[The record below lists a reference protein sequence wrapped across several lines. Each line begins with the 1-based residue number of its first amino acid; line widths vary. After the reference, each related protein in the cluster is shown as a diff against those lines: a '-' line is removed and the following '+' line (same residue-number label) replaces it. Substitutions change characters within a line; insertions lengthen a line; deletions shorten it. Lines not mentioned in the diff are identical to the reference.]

1 VPTARV
7 GRIIGCRDRSMTEQC
22 VRQAGMAHFDARVWP
37 TCQRFWFSRSVV
49 LFSFSSR
56 SLLVLFSFSSRSL
69 LVLFSFSSRSLLVP
83 SFWGGRRGVAL
94 FPFVSNEIGDGHGF
108 LAVGTEATRA
118 DPATEALAVRAA
130 LLAQGPYATR
140 RTLVHRRCP
149 WRTRWERR
157 EQGWRG
163 LPAAPGGL
171 PAGGRAEAAPPHRAE
186 AAVADRTEGAAHRY
200 AIVTRRGGGRGR
212 VGRRRITHVTRVS
225 RDHLAAPCVG
235 VAPVAPGCAGSGTT
249 RCRSR

>member
-1 VPTARV
+1 ME
-7 GRIIGCRDRSMTEQC
+7 ISRSNSLPVRPVDSTKFQATYAAALRQHETPPC

-37 TCQRFWFSRSVV
+37 TCQRFWFSRSV
-49 LFSFSSR
+49 
-56 SLLVLFSFSSRSL
+56 
-69 LVLFSFSSRSLLVP
+69 VLFSFSSRSLLVP